1 MSLNKSKVK
10 VSHHPGFGHVAFV
23 HGLGIPNACTCLL
36 VSAYHP
42 AGCRYVKKWQEM
54 VPVSSIFMQ
63 LSTTVCVM
71 LMFAHVAACML
82 VLVAKL
88 EGMPEGSWMVQYGM
102 MPT

>member
-1 MSLNKSKVK
+1 
-10 VSHHPGFGHVAFV
+10 
-23 HGLGIPNACTCLL
+23 
-36 VSAYHP
+36 
-42 AGCRYVKKWQEM
+42 M

-88 EGMPEGSWMVQYGM
+88 EGMPEGSWMVQYGVHLTT
-102 MPT
+102 PCLDTPSL